1 MRSRY
6 TAYALGLVDYIL
18 ETTHPDG
25 AAWETDQ
32 AAWRASVL
40 AFSRETLFLRLEV
53 LDASEKESGGFVHFR
68 AHLQQAGK
76 PVVMEEHSLFRP
88 YNGRWCYVSAQ

>member
-53 LDASEKESGGFVHFR
+53 LDASESGDTGSVSFR

-76 PVVMEEHSLFRP
+76 SVVMEEHSLFRRHG
-88 YNGRWCYVSAQ
+88 GRWCYVSAQ